1 MMRKASENHRSD
13 VRENECEAR
22 RPHLKISRQNGGA
35 LEVSMQAAD
44 IMPRIEGDKLRTALA
59 SLC

>member
-1 MMRKASENHRSD
+1 MPQAAASQ
-13 VRENECEAR
+13 
-22 RPHLKISRQNGGA
+22 ISRQKWGA

-59 SLC
+59 NLC